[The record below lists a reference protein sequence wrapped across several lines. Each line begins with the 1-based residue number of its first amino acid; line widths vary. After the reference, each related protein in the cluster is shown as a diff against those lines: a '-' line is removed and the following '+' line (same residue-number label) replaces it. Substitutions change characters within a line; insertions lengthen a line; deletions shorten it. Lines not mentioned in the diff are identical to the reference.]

1 MKEKMSK
8 ILKTPL
14 VIKQQMKINSLENKI
29 ETLENTIKNDLYKEF
44 MKKLDDSGRCDR
56 LVSENKRLKRRIK
69 TLKELLKE
77 ED

>member
-44 MKKLDDSGRCDR
+44 MKKLDDSERCDR
-56 LVSENKRLKRRIK
+56 
-69 TLKELLKE
+69 
-77 ED
+77 

>member
-14 VIKQQMKINSLENKI
+14 VIKQRMKINSLENKI

-44 MKKLDDSGRCDR
+44 MKKLDDSERCDR